1 MTCVPDFMARDQP
14 SKVEKAQ
21 PEDLADR
28 VRVLA
33 SVTSFTGM

>member
-1 MTCVPDFMARDQP
+1 MMCVPDFMARDQP

-21 PEDLADR
+21 PEDLTDR